1 MKQTL
6 IIVLIL
12 AFALCCIFPLFSE
25 SGTDDSDEVFE
36 NPPDDTLVPETSP
49 ANPVDR
55 FTTQGGIRLSGS
67 FDAYGG
73 LLVGWADWPDPSDPG
88 KGFSKSPVASIST
101 SLSFDARPVSYFR
114 VWGTLSMSYP
124 DASSDYAQ
132 LSGPT
137 IGELFCDYSVADVLF
152 FRIGKQVV
160 NWGAARFFAIDN
172 LPARVPTG
180 FQIPLESFDGGAAGI
195 GLKVNIPFGVHSLTT
210 FMQIKNGYLRPSS
223 TPNLSEVGYGI
234 LGELLFGK
242 TELSIGGYYQQY
254 LRPRALITAKTSFF
268 GIDAQAETII
278 AYTEGPGIVA
288 SWVGNLFWEQPDVG
302 FRIAAEYI
310 YNAETGQPYVS
321 ESQPGFPTGHAI
333 ACLAGFREVFGTKI
347 DMGVQWEHAFLDNS
361 GIVIPAVVFKPFGY
375 VSITCG
381 VPLVYGPASSEI
393 MNINPDPENRRTSLG
408 LRISISG
415 TF

>member
-1 MKQTL
+1 MKQFGILSLL
-6 IIVLIL
+6 ISL
-12 AFALCCIFPLFSE
+12 ALCSGFPLFSQSE
-25 SGTDDSDEVFE
+25 TDDPDQVFE
-36 NPPDDTLVPETSP
+36 APAEDELVPETAP
-49 ANPVDR
+49 ANPIDQ
-55 FTTQGGIRLSGS
+55 FTTQSGIRLTGS
-67 FDAYGG
+67 FDAYAG
-73 LLVGWADWPDPSDPG
+73 LLSGWADL
-88 KGFSKSPVASIST
+88 GFSTSPVASISS
-101 SLSFDARPVSYFR
+101 SLSLDARPVSYFR
-114 VWGTLSMSYP
+114 VLGTLNVGYP
-124 DASSDYAQ
+124 GALSDYAQ
-132 LSGPT
+132 LAGPT
-137 IGELFCDYSVADVLF
+137 IGELFCDYSVSDALF
-152 FRIGKQVV
+152 FRIGKQVI
-160 NWGAARFFAIDN
+160 NWGASRFFAIDN

-180 FQIPLESFDGGAAGI
+180 FQIPLESFDGAAGI

-254 LRPRALITAKTSFF
+254 LRPRALLMAKTSFF

-278 AYTEGPGIVA
+278 AYTEGPGIAA
-288 SWVGNLFWEQPDVG
+288 SWVGSLFWEQQDVR
-302 FRIAAEYI
+302 FRISAEYI

-321 ESQPGFPTGHAI
+321 ESQPGFPMGHAV

-347 DMGVQWEHAFLDNS
+347 DVGVRWEHAFLDNS

-381 VPLVYGPASSEI
+381 VPLVYGPAASEI
-393 MNINPDPENRRTSLG
+393 MSINPDPEKRRTSLG

>member
-1 MKQTL
+1 MKQFGIL
-6 IIVLIL
+6 SLLIL
-12 AFALCCIFPLFSE
+12 LALCSSFPLFSQ
-25 SGTDDSDEVFE
+25 SDTDDSEQVFE
-36 NPPDDTLVPETSP
+36 APAEDELVPETAP
-49 ANPVDR
+49 ANPIDQ
-55 FTTQGGIRLSGS
+55 FTTQKGIRFSGS
-67 FDAYGG
+67 FDAYAG
-73 LLVGWADWPDPSDPG
+73 LLSGWADRPDMDDLG
-88 KGFSKSPVASIST
+88 RGFSNSPVASISS
-101 SLSFDARPVSYFR
+101 SLSFDARPASYFR
-114 VWGTLSMSYP
+114 VLGTLNVGYP
-124 DASSDYAQ
+124 GALSDYAQ

-137 IGELFCDYSVADVLF
+137 IGELFCDYSVSDALF
-152 FRIGKQVV
+152 FRIGKQVI
-160 NWGAARFFAIDN
+160 NWGASRFFAIDN
-172 LPARVPTG
+172 LPARVPTTAHLV
-180 FQIPLESFDGGAAGI
+180 PDEDFDNSAGI
-195 GLKVNIPFGVHSLTT
+195 GLKVNIPFGVHSLTSI
-210 FMQIKNGYLRPSS
+210 MQIKQNYLSKKTDPHAG
-223 TPNLSEVGYGI
+223 EVGYGL
-234 LGELLFGK
+234 LGDLVFGN
-242 TELSIGGYYQQY
+242 TELTVGGYYQQY

-278 AYTEGPGIVA
+278 AYTEGPGIAV
-288 SWVGNLFWEQPDVG
+288 SWIGNLFWEQPDVG

-361 GIVIPAVVFKPFGY
+361 GMVIPAVVFKPFGY

-393 MNINPDPENRRTSLG
+393 MNINPDPEKRRTSLG